1 MEPTDRNA
9 AKPRLTRAQWKRRK
23 RLRLARNWAI
33 LILVCAVIVALMT
46 KGILWLLPKVNAM
59 LAGPQSFDA
68 ASYDGTGYSFDAD
81 DERFVLVN
89 TNLPFAEE
97 PSPALADADEA
108 SGIQLEAEAAAAY
121 QKMAAAAAEDG
132 VALVLTAGYQDA
144 DARSAAYETQKQQ
157 YLEKGK
163 TEEEAIRKALQQ
175 LQMDRDD
182 VSVEILERAKS
193 GFLGI
198 GSSPARV
205 RVTYGQQEPE
215 APAAPVQPEKKP
227 EKKPEPKPQ
236 QPKPQ
241 KAEAPK
247 AAPKAAEAPAA
258 PVQESCQDDNA
269 RRITEF
275 LTGLLEHMDSPA
287 QVQVTETEKGRYSVV
302 LEGQKLGQLIGR
314 RGETLDAIQQ
324 LTNYAVNSGREKR
337 IRVHVD
343 AENYRAK
350 REQSLES
357 LARKVA
363 GKVTKYR
370 RSVTLEPMNAY
381 ERHVIHAALQDVP
394 GVNTYSIGT
403 EPNRRVVVSYDRDK
417 R

>member
-1 MEPTDRNA
+1 M
-9 AKPRLTRAQWKRRK
+9 
-23 RLRLARNWAI
+23 
-33 LILVCAVIVALMT
+33 
-46 KGILWLLPKVNAM
+46 
-59 LAGPQSFDA
+59 
-68 ASYDGTGYSFDAD
+68 SYIDVT
-81 DERFVLVN
+81 
-89 TNLPFAEE
+89 
-97 PSPALADADEA
+97 
-108 SGIQLEAEAAAAY
+108 
-121 QKMAAAAAEDG
+121 
-132 VALVLTAGYQDA
+132 
-144 DARSAAYETQKQQ
+144 
-157 YLEKGK
+157 GK
-163 TEEEAIRKALQQ
+163 TEDEAIRKALEQ
-175 LQMDRDD
+175 LHMDRDD

-205 RVTYGQQEPE
+205 RVTYGQEEPE
-215 APAAPVQPEKKP
+215 TPAAPVQPEKKP
-227 EKKPEPKPQ
+227 EPRPQPKPEQPKPEQPKTRKPEP
-236 QPKPQ
+236 PKAPV
-241 KAEAPK
+241 KAPEPPK
-247 AAPKAAEAPAA
+247 AAQAPAA
-258 PVQESCQDDNA
+258 APEQSVLDDNA

-363 GKVTKYR
+363 AKVTRYR

-381 ERHVIHAALQDVP
+381 ERHVIHAALQDYPNVT
-394 GVNTYSIGT
+394 TYSTGV
-403 EPNRRVVVSYDRDK
+403 EPNRRTVVAYAPGQK
-417 R
+417 